1 MDEAGT
7 TPPTGDELN
16 GKDQAEETATRD
28 ELNDQGREQAE
39 ALATGEETLPIVD
52 AEPEILPSPPVD
64 IAAEATWIERSPAG
78 RSQPVEERLEAFIP
92 FGGPTPLE
100 SERLQVEARRW
111 TRRRRRRY
119 TLFVRRSARARR
131 AARTTNLSRAAWATV
146 FVLLALIVASL
157 TTTVSAAAAYYNSES
172 GLIQGL
178 QRQVA
183 SKDSVRIY
191 DDTGKL
197 LYQINTDGVQHSIT
211 LANVPVDVVN
221 ATVAIE
227 DHDFWSNQGVSF
239 ISIARA
245 AQSDL
250 ASGQVTQG
258 GSTITQQL
266 IKQQVLNS
274 DVSFTRKLDEAILA
288 VGLTVNGVYSK
299 RQILEMYLNSI
310 PYSPTAYG
318 IDAAAQEYFN
328 YQDNPATGMTAAQQ
342 LDLAQ
347 ASMLAGIPQNPNAND
362 PLIDFSA
369 ARARQAVVLN
379 DMVQY
384 GYITRAE
391 ANAAWVE
398 AGKPNFFHPVTNQP
412 DLAPSF
418 VYYIRAV
425 LDAMITSGQL
435 RNVAR
440 SGLNIYTT
448 LDLSMENAA
457 QQAINNHLYGDDVGG
472 YGVAIQNANVT
483 NAAVLLADQHNGD
496 IKVMLG
502 SANFNDESIGGQ
514 FNDITQGFR
523 GPGSAFK
530 PFVYATAFEK
540 GWFPAMTVDD
550 TPTTFWDPGTGKP
563 YRPTDYD
570 NTEATGQVTLRTAL
584 DWSLNIPAIKVMQFA
599 GVQNVENLVE
609 RMGITQWK
617 GTWGLSS
624 VLGALDVTPFEMVQA
639 YTVFANYGYYIPL
652 HGINEITDSSGNVLY
667 RYVVPTPVQ
676 VMDPR
681 VAFLITSIL
690 SDNAS
695 RAGDFGPCNPLYLDP
710 RLFGTQFAKG
720 DQSYIPAECNALYAN
735 HFLSTSAWP
744 TAAKTGTGQYFQ
756 DDWTMGYT
764 MDFTGGVWVG
774 NNNNSPMDAKNGTLG
789 IDGITGAAPIWYHSM
804 IAAEEDSSSP
814 KTPFPVPTGVHQM
827 RYCSHGVCTTD
838 WFLDSSTPPPNLGEK
853 SEPVPCVSL
862 LSTGGWAYST
872 HGCQIAL
879 VHKLDQN
886 NGAPPPISCTM
897 NGKPEECVGAPQ

>member
-1 MDEAGT
+1 
-7 TPPTGDELN
+7 
-16 GKDQAEETATRD
+16 
-28 ELNDQGREQAE
+28 
-39 ALATGEETLPIVD
+39 
-52 AEPEILPSPPVD
+52 
-64 IAAEATWIERSPAG
+64 
-78 RSQPVEERLEAFIP
+78 
-92 FGGPTPLE
+92 
-100 SERLQVEARRW
+100 
-111 TRRRRRRY
+111 
-119 TLFVRRSARARR
+119 
-131 AARTTNLSRAAWATV
+131 
-146 FVLLALIVASL
+146 
-157 TTTVSAAAAYYNSES
+157 
-172 GLIQGL
+172 LIQGL

-211 LANVPVDVVN
+211 LADVPVDVVN

-227 DHDFWSNQGVSF
+227 DHDFWTNQGVSF

-250 ASGQVTQG
+250 SSGQVTQG

-288 VGLTVNGVYSK
+288 VGVTVNGVYSK

-318 IDAAAQEYFN
+318 IDSAAQEYFD
-328 YQDNPATGMTAAQQ
+328 YQDDPATGMTAAQH

-347 ASMLAGIPQNPNAND
+347 ASMLAGIPQNPNTND
-362 PLIDFSA
+362 PLLNFSA

-391 ANAAWVE
+391 ADAAWVE
-398 AGKPNFFHPVTNQP
+398 AGKPNFFHPVVNQP

-418 VYYIRAV
+418 IYYIRAV
-425 LDAMITSGQL
+425 LNSMITSGQL

-440 SGLNIYTT
+440 SGLDVYTT
-448 LDLSMENAA
+448 LDLNMQNAA
-457 QQAINNHLYGDDVGG
+457 QQAINNHLFGNDVGG
-472 YGVAIQNANVT
+472 YGVAIRDANVT
-483 NAAVLLADQHNGD
+483 NAAVLLADHHNGD
-496 IKVMLG
+496 VKVMLG
-502 SANFNDESIGGQ
+502 SANFNNQGIGGQ
-514 FNDITQGFR
+514 FNVVTQGFR
-523 GPGSAFK
+523 GPGSSFK

-550 TPTTFWDPGTGKP
+550 VPTTFWDPGTGKP

-609 RMGITQWK
+609 RMGITQWV

-624 VLGALDVTPFEMVQA
+624 VLGALQVTPFEMVQA

-652 HGINEITDSSGNVLY
+652 HGVNYITDSSGNVLY

-710 RLFGTQFAKG
+710 NLFGTHFANG

-735 HFLSTSAWP
+735 RFLSANAWP
-744 TAAKTGTGQYFQ
+744 TAAKTGTGQYFN

-774 NNNNSPMDAKNGTLG
+774 NNNNTPMQSRNGTLG

-804 IAAEEDSSSP
+804 IAAEEDSNSP
-814 KTPFPVPTGVHQM
+814 KTPFPVPTGVQQM
-827 RYCSHGVCTTD
+827 RYCSHSVCTTD
-838 WFLDSSTPPPNLGEK
+838 WFLNSSTPPPNLGE
-853 SEPVPCVSL
+853 SSASVPCASL
-862 LSTGGWAYST
+862 PSSGGWVPAS
-872 HGCQIAL
+872 HKCQVVL

-886 NGAPPPISCTM
+886 NGAPLPIPCTT